1 VNKLATGRLGER
13 LAGIYLRRSGYKI
26 IRTNYWKPYGEIDIV
41 ARDKNGA
48 LVFVE
53 VKTMWVGY
61 LNPEEHLTK
70 TKLAK
75 LKRMGLAYLKA
86 FPNELKEPVGFR
98 IDLLAITLKSKPRFF
113 LLTDIDKYC
122 DINHYQNIF

>member
-1 VNKLATGRLGER
+1 MAC
-13 LAGIYLRRSGYKI
+13 IYLRRSEYKI

-41 ARDKNGA
+41 ARDKSGV

-53 VKTMWVGY
+53 VKTMWIGY

-70 TKLAK
+70 TKLTK
-75 LKRMGLAYLKA
+75 LKRMSLAYLKT
-86 FPNELKEPVGFR
+86 FPNELKEPAGFR
-98 IDLLAITLKSKPRFF
+98 IDLLAITLKSKPKFF
-113 LLTDIDKYC
+113 LLTDINKYC